1 MALYQTETISG
12 KNPDMEE
19 KIIQYIKNDKELQKH
34 IVKLHLKSN
43 DMFNIFL
50 ILGFFLFFEL
60 LFVVVWPIILIPI
73 IIAEILFGIYSVF
86 KPKYT
91 VEEYEVKAVYN
102 NIISSK
108 LKYYECIITKPGNK
122 GLDGYVSG
130 KIIKSRNENI
140 GIGDEVIGIKIG
152 KEVIVIKYNS

>member
-86 KPKYT
+86 LPW
-91 VEEYEVKAVYN
+91 
-102 NIISSK
+102 
-108 LKYYECIITKPGNK
+108 
-122 GLDGYVSG
+122 
-130 KIIKSRNENI
+130 
-140 GIGDEVIGIKIG
+140 
-152 KEVIVIKYNS
+152 